1 MRLELE
7 HLETDDVRVTASEL
21 VALPDDQRAWID
33 GALEAAVRVSDDSL
47 RTRTGWPVRIVITS
61 AGDTWR
67 AHAFY
72 AFFEHAAVAVL
83 TASSEDRLRACIH
96 VLQTAVPCWRH
107 GIAAL
112 SELWD

>member
-7 HLETDDVRVTASEL
+7 PLDSDDVRVTASEL
-21 VALPDDQRAWID
+21 IVLPDDQRAWID
-33 GALEAAVRVSDDSL
+33 GALGAAERISDDHV
-47 RTRTGWPVRIVITS
+47 RTRTGWPVRIVVTCTS
-61 AGDTWR
+61 ETWR

-83 TASSEDRLRACIH
+83 TAGSEDRLRACTP
-96 VLQTAVPCWRH
+96 VLQTAMPCWRD

>member
-7 HLETDDVRVTASEL
+7 PLDSDDVRVTASEL
-21 VALPDDQRAWID
+21 IVLPDDQRAWID
-33 GALEAAVRVSDDSL
+33 GVLGPAERISDDHL
-47 RTRTGWPVRIVITS
+47 RTRTGWPLRIVVTRT
-61 AGDTWR
+61 GETWR

-83 TASSEDRLRACIH
+83 TADSEDRLRACLP
-96 VLQTAVPCWRH
+96 VLQTALPCWRA
-107 GIAAL
+107 GVAAL

>member
-7 HLETDDVRVTASEL
+7 PLVSDDVRVQVGEL
-21 VALPDDQRAWID
+21 IDLPDDQRAWID
-33 GALEAAVRVSDDSL
+33 STLGTADRTSDDHL
-47 RTRTGWPVRIVITS
+47 RTCTGWPMRIVVS
-61 AGDTWR
+61 RAGEIWR

-83 TASSEDRLRACIH
+83 TAGADDRLRACIP
-96 VLQTAVPCWRH
+96 VLQTARPCWRA
-107 GIAAL
+107 GIASL

>member
-7 HLETDDVRVTASEL
+7 PLDSDDVRVTASEL
-21 VALPDDQRAWID
+21 IVLPDDQRAWID
-33 GALEAAVRVSDDSL
+33 GALGAAERISDDHV
-47 RTRTGWPVRIVITS
+47 RTRTGWPVRIVVTR
-61 AGDTWR
+61 AGETWR

-72 AFFEHAAVAVL
+72 AFFEHAAVVVL
-83 TASSEDRLRACIH
+83 TADSEDRLRSCVP
-96 VLQTAVPCWRH
+96 VLQTALPSWRA

>member
-1 MRLELE
+1 MRLEFDPLGS
-7 HLETDDVRVTASEL
+7 DDVRLTASEL
-21 VALPDDQRAWID
+21 LTLPDDQRAWID
-33 GALEAAVRVSDDSL
+33 GALGAAERISDDHL
-47 RTRTGWPVRIVITS
+47 KTRTGWPVKIVVTH
-61 AGDTWR
+61 AGETWR

-83 TASSEDRLRACIH
+83 TAESEDRLRACLP
-96 VLQTAVPCWRH
+96 VLQTAMPCWRD

>member
-1 MRLELE
+1 MRLELDPLDSD
-7 HLETDDVRVTASEL
+7 HVRLTVSEL
-21 VALPDDQRAWID
+21 IELPDDQRAWID
-33 GALEAAVRVSDDSL
+33 SALGAAERISDDHL
-47 RTRTGWPVRIVITS
+47 KTRTGWPVRIVVTR
-61 AGDTWR
+61 AGETWR

-83 TASSEDRLRACIH
+83 TADSEDRLRAC
-96 VLQTAVPCWRH
+96 VRLLQTAMPCWRA